1 LQFTYTPFSKKEIF
15 IIYHKLEVPDMKR
28 LFKYSLLALFIVL
41 MSTLAINTGS
51 AENSGG
57 VFMSEGFAKL
67 IVDAWNNGPLPVSLG
82 TKEIGGSDWI
92 NTTNKYTGEKRSK
105 QVIIMSRR
113 DCPDMPKVQL
123 TIENINGKAVCTY
136 GGALTEQYDKAE
148 WAFAP
153 TTVQWY
159 KFASGK
165 WGYLQMPGIMSGFR
179 GPMFVARANIDN
191 FGEFWKVVGR
201 LAKNVNAD
209 YMSSCTL
216 DKGDIEDIKEYLKL
230 IK

>member
-1 LQFTYTPFSKKEIF
+1 MKKLSNYSFTTFFLILISMF
-15 IIYHKLEVPDMKR
+15 ILT
-28 LFKYSLLALFIVL
+28 FA
-41 MSTLAINTGS
+41 S
-51 AENSGG
+51 AENNSE

-67 IVDAWNNGPLPVSLG
+67 IVDAWNNSPLPVSLG
-82 TKEIGGSDWI
+82 SKEIGGSDWI
-92 NTTNKYTGEKRSK
+92 NTTNKYTGEKRNR

-123 TIENINGKAVCTY
+123 TIENINGKAICTY
-136 GGALTEQYDKAE
+136 GGVLTEKYDKAE

-153 TTVQWY
+153 TTMQWY

-201 LAKNVNAD
+201 LAKNVNSD
-209 YMSSCTL
+209 FMSSCIL
-216 DKGDIEDIKEYLKL
+216 DKGDIEDIQEYMKL